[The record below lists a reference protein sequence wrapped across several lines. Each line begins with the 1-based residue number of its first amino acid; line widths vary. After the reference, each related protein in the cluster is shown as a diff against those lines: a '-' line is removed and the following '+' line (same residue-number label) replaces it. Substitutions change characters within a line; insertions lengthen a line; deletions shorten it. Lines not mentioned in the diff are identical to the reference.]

1 MYSFFKA
8 LIKLPLGFGHDIV
21 VQALASFEVNGVAV
35 TCKHMERTYPE
46 KRGLLIADSAL

>member
-8 LIKLPLGFGHDIV
+8 LIELPLGFGHDIV
-21 VQALASFEVNGVAV
+21 VQAVASFEVNGVAV
-35 TCKHMERTYPE
+35 KHMERMYPE